1 VRTAEHNKHD
11 TAVIICILYILFYIY
26 ISITTKLMTDSIFL
40 YKINKNDC
48 NHCLLQKQFK
58 KLFFFYCF
66 KKKQMQIFKN

>member
-1 VRTAEHNKHD
+1 
-11 TAVIICILYILFYIY
+11 
-26 ISITTKLMTDSIFL
+26 MTDSIFL